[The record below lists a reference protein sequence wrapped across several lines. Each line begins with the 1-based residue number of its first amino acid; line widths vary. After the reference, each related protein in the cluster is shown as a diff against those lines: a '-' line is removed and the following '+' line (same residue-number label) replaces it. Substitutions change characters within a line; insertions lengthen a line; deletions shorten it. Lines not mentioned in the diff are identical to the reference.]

1 MFTSAELER
10 FSMLLYKP
18 MNELE
23 QRIMSDIIRRIRQNG
38 EITRAA
44 DWQINRLYQL
54 GMSQDEIDA
63 AIAQALGLSDKE
75 LEALYS
81 GVI

>member
-1 MFTSAELER
+1 
-10 FSMLLYKP
+10 MLLDKP

-44 DWQINRLYQL
+44 DWQISRLYQL
-54 GMSQDEIDA
+54 GVSYDEIDA
-63 AIAQALGLSDKE
+63 AIAQALG
-75 LEALYS
+75 
-81 GVI
+81 